1 VIHLFLS
8 LNSQALD
15 LLFQITLFTWTN
27 TEQSNKQVTTDIKV
41 IKQRELNMVTM
52 IKLKSG
58 PIGIR
63 IDLKVQ
69 RNLNHFKGLIPIVK
83 VKYLTPRET

>member
-1 VIHLFLS
+1 MIHLLLS

-27 TEQSNKQVTTDIKV
+27 TEQSNKQVTMDIKV
-41 IKQRELNMVTM
+41 IKQNELNKVTM
-52 IKLKSG
+52 IKLKSP

-69 RNLNHFKGLIPIVK
+69 TNLNHFEGLIPIVK
-83 VKYLTPRET
+83 VKYLTPRES